1 MSENHIVAS
10 FDNDM
15 SKLESL
21 FQEMGDIVLVQLK
34 DATRAL
40 RKEDRDLAKKV
51 VKGDKQLNELER
63 DLNDL
68 AIKILALRQPFAID
82 LRYVLTTLKSAG
94 HLERMGDLTRNMAQR
109 TRTIAKA
116 EAETGPIETLIRMS
130 KLVQGMTETIL
141 EAYKSRDG
149 ELAKKVRAQDEKVEM
164 AHNALFRELVTYM
177 MEDASNI
184 SACMHVLFIAK
195 NIERMG
201 DNIADIAKEIIYMTT
216 GDWPEGKRAKSDKT
230 SKIIFS

>member
-141 EAYKSRDG
+141 GAYKSRDG
-149 ELAKKVRAQDEKVEM
+149 ELAKKVRAQDEKVDM
-164 AHNALFRELVTYM
+164 AHNSLFRELVTYM